1 MPRTEFFRNLLGGGV
16 GANTPATAAT
26 RAAEELSQML
36 GKAGDTEQDEGT
48 KEKIYQGIISY
59 RKIARQ
65 LPEETRAALDRKIAA
80 YSNSQVKPKPAKRI

>member
-1 MPRTEFFRNLLGGGV
+1 
-16 GANTPATAAT
+16 
-26 RAAEELSQML
+26 ML

-59 RKIARQ
+59 RKITRQ

-80 YSNSQVKPKPAKRI
+80 YSNSQVKRSPQNGSRETLNKVSLSTGI